1 MIMLSLIL
9 ITSLEGRIVQEDA
22 AAIYELHTTIETCN
36 MYIKPAFEQIKST
49 PPYKIEVKA
58 ECWHHEST
66 QEDQD
71 QRPVLEGEVCSR
83 PKDCA
88 RSY

>member
-9 ITSLEGRIVQEDA
+9 ITSLEGAIVQEDA
-22 AAIYELHTTIETCN
+22 VATYELHTTIENCR

-58 ECWHHEST
+58 ECWHYEST
-66 QEDQD
+66 QDQD

-88 RSY
+88 RAY

>member
-1 MIMLSLIL
+1 MLKILLSIIL
-9 ITSLEGRIVQEDA
+9 ITSLEGAIVQEDSIA
-22 AAIYELHTTIETCN
+22 TYELHTTLETCN

-49 PPYKIEVKA
+49 PPYTLEVKA
-58 ECWHHEST
+58 ECYHEIA
-66 QEDQD
+66 QED
-71 QRPVLEGEVCSR
+71 QRPVLEGEACSR

>member
-1 MIMLSLIL
+1 MKILPSIIL

-22 AAIYELHTTIETCN
+22 IATFELQTTIETCN

-49 PPYKIEVKA
+49 PPYKTEVKA
-58 ECWHHEST
+58 ECYHESFI
-66 QEDQD
+66 ESE
-71 QRPVLEGEVCSR
+71 RPVLEGEACSR

>member
-9 ITSLEGRIVQEDA
+9 ITSLEGKIVQEDA
-22 AAIYELHTTIETCN
+22 VATYELRTTIEKCN

-49 PPYKIEVKA
+49 PPYKIEVRA
-58 ECWHHEST
+58 ECWNNENA
-66 QEDQD
+66 EIED
-71 QRPVLEGEVCSR
+71 QRPVLEGEACAR